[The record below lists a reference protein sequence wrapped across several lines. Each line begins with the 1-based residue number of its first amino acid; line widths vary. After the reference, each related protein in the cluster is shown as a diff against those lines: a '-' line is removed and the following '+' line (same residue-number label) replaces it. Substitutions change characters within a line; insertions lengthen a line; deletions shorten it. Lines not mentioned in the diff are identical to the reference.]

1 MSNNTLGLATR
12 SRKLSLRGRKKAY
25 SYARAGIALRK
36 QGKDREEIVASVS
49 ETIRG
54 DGEKVGMPVWL
65 IELLI
70 ALAVRWIT
78 DWFMKNYFE
87 VPEMPIW
94 AFDSDDD
101 EE

>member
-25 SYARAGIALRK
+25 GYARRGIALRN

-49 ETIRG
+49 EDIRADG
-54 DGEKVGMPVWL
+54 DKVGMPAWL

-78 DWFMKNYFE
+78 DWFMKNYFD
-87 VPEMPIW
+87 VPEIPIW
-94 AFDSDDD
+94 AVDSDDD
-101 EE
+101 ED